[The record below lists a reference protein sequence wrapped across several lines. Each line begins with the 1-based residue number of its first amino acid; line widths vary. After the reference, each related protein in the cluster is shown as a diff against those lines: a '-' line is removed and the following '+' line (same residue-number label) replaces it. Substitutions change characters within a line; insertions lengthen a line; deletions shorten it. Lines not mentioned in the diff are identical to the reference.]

1 MTLLTKRLHN
11 IEMTWNPFKDDDDDE
26 SLFLEEG
33 TY

>member
-11 IEMTWNPFKDDDDDE
+11 IEMTWNPFKDDDDE